1 VARDALI
8 QLASEHDDVV
18 PLIWQMS
25 DPSSPSGENRFQFYD
40 GEALP
45 FNVFGGNLT
54 YQGEDDAVNQFADFY
69 DQLSGEE
76 TPWDIDLHFGFDSQ
90 DNYKITAEISLEDSV
105 NADSINVSFAIT
117 HHDMSNY
124 SSIVLDSSFND
135 TLSINES
142 GSSITMQRLF
152 VNSGY
157 YDLTALRA
165 VVIIQNMQTR
175 EILQS
180 AQTDITQL
188 IPEIQVNINSG
199 PASLGVYFQS
209 VSFPVNNIT
218 TWQWDFQNDG
228 FVDSYEENPYWVYE
242 QPGLYDVKLMISE
255 GQNRSQKI
263 FPELIE
269 VLGTN
274 VVEGTVLGVWSPQFN
289 PYHIV
294 DDISIPYYGELVI
307 EPGTEIIVDYNKKIN
322 VYGRIDIS
330 GTIEEPVILTS
341 DATWKGIK
349 LLNSSQENRIEY
361 AEITN
366 TNLSAINASYSSIE
380 ILNSKFY
387 GNTSGSLGA
396 AINLL
401 GCDDVLISGN
411 MIVNNY
417 SSMTGGIA
425 LRASHPI
432 ISNNIIANNDGSM
445 AGGLVIREGSSPGIY
460 NNIIAYNDAPIAAIF
475 VDESTPE
482 FINNILLDDVDV
494 FLGSLDTMRL
504 NYNLSSQDLPGT
516 GNFNADP
523 LFNNP
528 TPASGLEYNALEADW
543 HLQINSPA
551 IDAGAPSDEYND
563 MEDSM
568 NPGYALYPSLGT
580 IRNDLG
586 FYGGPG
592 IIPEVV
598 PADDDDIV
606 PANNVALISYPNPFY
621 RQSSRSQINFMIEGA
636 DGGEVYIYNLK
647 GQKIASLEIAQR
659 AASISWDGNNN
670 KGKPVSSG
678 IYFAQWQKDS
688 LSAYKKLIILD

>member
-25 DPSSPSGENRFQFYD
+25 EPASPGGSERFQLYG
-40 GEALP
+40 GEAYPLS
-45 FNVFGGNLT
+45 VFGGNLT
-54 YQGEDDAVNQFADFY
+54 YQGEDDAVTQFGDFY
-69 DQLSGEE
+69 DQLTGEE
-76 TPWDIDLHFGFDSQ
+76 TPWNIDLHFGLDSQ
-90 DNYKITAEISLEDSV
+90 DNYQISADISLEDTIS
-105 NADSINVSFAIT
+105 ADSINVFFALT
-117 HHDMSNY
+117 RHDLSNY
-124 SSIVLDSSFND
+124 SSLVLNSSFND
-135 TLSINES
+135 TLMITDS
-142 GSSITMQRLF
+142 GASVTIDKLF
-152 VNSGY
+152 DYSEY
-157 YDLTALRA
+157 YELTSLRA

-180 AQTDITQL
+180 AQTGITQL
-188 IPEIQVNINSG
+188 IPEIMVNLNSG

-209 VSFPVNNIT
+209 ASFPVDNISM
-218 TWQWDFQNDG
+218 WQWDFQNDG
-228 FVDSYEENPYWVYE
+228 IIDSYEESPYWVFE
-242 QPGLYDVKLMISE
+242 QPGLYDVKLMISDGE
-255 GQNRSQKI
+255 SRSEKT
-263 FPELIE
+263 FPEMIE
-269 VLGTN
+269 VLGTDD
-274 VVEGTVLGVWSPQFN
+274 VEGTVLGVWSPQFN

-307 EPGTEIIVDYNKKIN
+307 EPGTEIIIDYNKKIN

-349 LLNSSQENRIEY
+349 LLNSLQENRIEY

-401 GCDDVLISGN
+401 GCDDVLIHGN
-411 MIVNNY
+411 MIVNNS

-425 LRASHPI
+425 LRASHPF
-432 ISNNIIANNDGSM
+432 ISNNIIANNEGSM
-445 AGGLVIREGSSPGIY
+445 AGGLVIRDGSAPVVI

-494 FLGSLDTMRL
+494 FLGNVDDMRID
-504 NYNLSSQDLPGT
+504 YNLSSQTLPGT
-516 GNFNADP
+516 GNFYADP
-523 LFNNP
+523 LFINP

-551 IDAGAPSDEYND
+551 IDAGDPSEEYND
-563 MEDSM
+563 LEDSQ
-568 NPGYALYPSLGT
+568 NPGYALYPSLGAV
-580 IRNDLG
+580 RNDLG

-606 PANNVALISYPNPFY
+606 PANSVVLISYPNPFF
-621 RQSSRSQINFMIEGA
+621 RQSSRSQINFAIEGA
-636 DGGEVYIYNLK
+636 DGGEVNIYNLK
-647 GQKIASLEIAQR
+647 GQKIASLEMEQR
-659 AASISWDGNNN
+659 ATTISWDGNN
-670 KGKPVSSG
+670 KFDKPVSSG
-678 IYFAQWQKDS
+678 IYFARWQKDN
-688 LSAYKKLIILD
+688 LSVNKKLIILD